1 MRLIISTIPILMS
14 IGVAYYGHMQTPT
27 IRADVNLVQ
36 VHVKVTDPH
45 GRVVTGLEKQAFELL
60 VDNVKQEIT
69 LFQSEDAPVCAGI
82 VVDNSASMGPKRKDV
97 IQAATEFARD
107 SNPLDEMFVV
117 HFNDRV
123 RLGLPPG
130 QPFTSNIE
138 ELTSAISKFELGG
151 TTALYNALI
160 YSMSHLHQSAYHA
173 RVLLAITD
181 GGDNSS
187 TASARDVVVAAEACG
202 AVIFAIGVFES
213 TDEDRNPAMLKDI
226 AEATGGAAFF
236 PQSSAEIPGVCKQIA
251 REIRHQYTLG
261 FAGATDGR
269 YHSIRVLVRDPRY
282 EKLEPH
288 ARAGYLAAGKSE

>member
-1 MRLIISTIPILMS
+1 MRLISTIPILMS
-14 IGVAYYGHMQTPT
+14 IGVAFYGRMQTT

-69 LFQSEDAPVCAGI
+69 LFQHEDAPVCAGI
-82 VVDNSASMGPKRKDV
+82 VVDNSASMKPKRKDV
-97 IQAATEFARD
+97 IQAATEFAKE
-107 SNPLDEMFVV
+107 SNPLDQMFVV
-117 HFNDRV
+117 HFNNRA

-130 QPFTSNIE
+130 QLFTNKVE
-138 ELTSAISKFELGG
+138 ELTSAISRFELGG
-151 TTALYNALI
+151 TTALYDALI
-160 YSMSHLHQSAYHA
+160 DSMKHLDRSEYHS

-187 TASARDVVVAAEACG
+187 TASARDVVVAAEDGG
-202 AVIFAIGVFES
+202 AVIFAIGVFEN
-213 TDEDRNPAMLKDI
+213 TDEDRNPAMLKNI
-226 AEATGGAAFF
+226 ADATGGAAFF
-236 PQSSAEIPGVCKQIA
+236 PQSSAEIPDVCKQIA

-261 FAGATDGR
+261 FAGATDGK
-269 YHSIRVLVRDPRY
+269 YHSIRVLVRDPRF

-288 ARAGYLAAGKSE
+288 ARPGYLAGGKSE

>member
-1 MRLIISTIPILMS
+1 MRLISTIPVLMS
-14 IGVAYYGHMQTPT
+14 IGVAFYGHMQMPT

-69 LFQSEDAPVCAGI
+69 LFQHEDAPVCAGI
-82 VVDNSASMGPKRKDV
+82 VVDNSASMKPKRKDV
-97 IQAATEFARD
+97 IQAATEFAKE
-107 SNPLDEMFVV
+107 SNPLDQMFIV
-117 HFNDRV
+117 HFNARA

-130 QPFTSNIE
+130 QLFTNKVE
-138 ELTSAISKFELGG
+138 ELTSAISRFELGG
-151 TTALYNALI
+151 TTALYDALI
-160 YSMSHLHQSAYHA
+160 YSMTHLHRSEYHA

-187 TASARDVVVAAEACG
+187 TASARDVVVAAEDCG
-202 AVIFAIGVFES
+202 AVIFAIGVFEN
-213 TDEDRNPAMLKDI
+213 TDEDRNPAMLKNI
-226 AEATGGAAFF
+226 ADATGGAAFF
-236 PQSSAEIPGVCKQIA
+236 PQSSAEIPDVCKQIA

-261 FAGATDGR
+261 FAGATDGK
-269 YHSIRVLVRDPRY
+269 YHSIRVLVRDPRF

-288 ARAGYLAAGKSE
+288 ARPGYLAGGKSE